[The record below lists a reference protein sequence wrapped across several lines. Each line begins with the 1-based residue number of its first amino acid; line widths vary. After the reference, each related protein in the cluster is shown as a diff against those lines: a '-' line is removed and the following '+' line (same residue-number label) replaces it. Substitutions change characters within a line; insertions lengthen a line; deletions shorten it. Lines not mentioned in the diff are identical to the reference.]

1 MGIYKLGI
9 FSFQVWNFGF
19 ILICDDQWVEL
30 LFWLM
35 FWVNCFNWWVGSL
48 GIVCNP
54 NVAFSLLL
62 TKEDEI
68 ERMVLV
74 GSHTLL
80 ANFTEHL
87 LRFSFGGG
95 CGGDG
100 GGCWWIWFLV
110 LFYHWC
116 SCGGEF
122 LIEKI

>member
-1 MGIYKLGI
+1 M
-9 FSFQVWNFGF
+9 
-19 ILICDDQWVEL
+19 
-30 LFWLM
+30 
-35 FWVNCFNWWVGSL
+35 

-100 GGCWWIWFLV
+100 GGC
-110 LFYHWC
+110 
-116 SCGGEF
+116 
-122 LIEKI
+122 